1 MSSYVS
7 CFIYHVAQLHGED
20 RKTHNRCLTITT
32 CGFCI
37 TGLRSG
43 PGFVKHGGRQCTER
57 RVLNAWEHLRGRTI
71 PVNRPTADG
80 EALRNKE
87 EGMRRRTTDRNT
99 QAHATRK
106 KESLSSLA
114 RPITWEDARVL
125 REGRDTHANKDT
137 HTKNTHTHTHTESVL
152 KHSLR
157 PRGTLRAAWRPL
169 PLLHNPC
176 KGLGYFEWK
185 QKGDVLD
192 GKLLHPRRLH
202 ANWSPSRALWKA
214 THRMNSAGTEHCYCP
229 GRKVERHTHYL
240 LQNEKR
246 CLFLNW
252 SHLRKSQLP
261 NQFKAIQ

>member
-137 HTKNTHTHTHTESVL
+137 HTKNTHTHTQKVCLNTRWDPGALCGLLGGHFPFFTTRVRAWGILSDNKREKSWMVNYSIQGGSTLTEAPQE
-152 KHSLR
+152 HFE
-157 PRGTLRAAWRPL
+157 RPL
-169 PLLHNPC
+169 TGWTLPEQNI
-176 KGLGYFEWK
+176 
-185 QKGDVLD
+185 VI
-192 GKLLHPRRLH
+192 
-202 ANWSPSRALWKA
+202 AL
-214 THRMNSAGTEHCYCP
+214 E
-229 GRKVERHTHYL
+229 
-240 LQNEKR
+240 EK
-246 CLFLNW
+246 
-252 SHLRKSQLP
+252 
-261 NQFKAIQ
+261 